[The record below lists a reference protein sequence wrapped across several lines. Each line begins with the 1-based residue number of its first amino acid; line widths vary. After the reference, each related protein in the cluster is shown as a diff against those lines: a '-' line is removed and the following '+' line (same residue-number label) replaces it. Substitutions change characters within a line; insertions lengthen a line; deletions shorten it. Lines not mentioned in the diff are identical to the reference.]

1 VPIIHLGNP
10 QAVHHVNGLTSS
22 EGTAGPKREPID
34 GHQITEINM
43 PDGVHTLREMVR
55 TIVHRDGVWN
65 AHSDADRPTW
75 VHCSDPALEAA
86 LIDHWGCRA
95 GGPDDYMAR
104 LDELHLA
111 PRRDAVVC
119 DDAGEGDTE

>member
-1 VPIIHLGNP
+1 MPVIHLGNP
-10 QAVHHVNGLTSS
+10 QAVHHGDRQPL
-22 EGTAGPKREPID
+22 E
-34 GHQITEINM
+34 GHQITEINL
-43 PDGVHTLREMVR
+43 PDWGYTLREQIR

-95 GGPDDYMAR
+95 GGPDDFMDR
-104 LDELHLA
+104 LDELHLM
-111 PRRDAVVC
+111 PRRDAVTPSG
-119 DDAGEGDTE
+119 DDAGEGDSE